1 MTAWA
6 FWPDP
11 APSPA
16 TEPAVIA
23 AEPAS
28 VRVLRPV
35 MTDADS
41 ALSLPFINAIEA
53 SLVRA
58 GARVFNSSSTSA
70 QPMFVLESSVQR
82 SGNRARVNVRLIDP
96 DPTVPVW
103 ARQFDFA
110 MDSVFAAQ
118 DSVAAR
124 VSDAVVLAQLRRR
137 G

>member
-1 MTAWA
+1 
-6 FWPDP
+6 
-11 APSPA
+11 
-16 TEPAVIA
+16 V
-23 AEPAS
+23 
-28 VRVLRPV
+28 
-35 MTDADS
+35 
-41 ALSLPFINAIEA
+41 
-53 SLVRA
+53 LVRA
-58 GARVFNSSSTSA
+58 GARVFNSTQISA
-70 QPMFVLESSVQR
+70 SVQTMFVLESSVQR

-110 MDSVFAAQ
+110 MDSAFAAQ